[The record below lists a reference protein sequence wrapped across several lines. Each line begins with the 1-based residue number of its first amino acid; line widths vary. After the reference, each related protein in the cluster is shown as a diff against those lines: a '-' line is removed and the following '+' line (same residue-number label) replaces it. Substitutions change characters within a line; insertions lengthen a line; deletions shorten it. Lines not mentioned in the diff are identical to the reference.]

1 MGQNPPDWSADDCGP
16 KITPQDCR
24 AKGGWSDCIPA
35 MHVVDLLE
43 VPADLPVGDYVLQ
56 YRHDSEQTDQVWTTV
71 RYSQLN
77 SLPLGT
83 RAGGL
88 TPGVSSLRSAPTFAS
103 RPS

>member
-16 KITPQDCR
+16 KITPQECR
-24 AKGGWSDCIPA
+24 AKGSWSDCIPA

-71 RYSQLN
+71 RCSQLN
-77 SLPLGT
+77 SLPLGV
-83 RAGGL
+83 RN
-88 TPGVSSLRSAPTFAS
+88 V
-103 RPS
+103 